1 MGLGSGHGSA
11 RTKMPRPIPPQTLA
25 TLGSPADQ
33 PRPPTEQPGPPTKAA
48 PEARRL
54 DMDDALELTQE
65 PTTEPGRKRHFD
77 KDEDLESSCKR
88 GRISPTPSPK
98 EAPPTIELPPLKKEK
113 AQACRAVSFESKD
126 QEMPDKELESGKAP
140 LEPKDQEM
148 PDKELESGKAPLEPN
163 DKHVKLEFEDG
174 YDIQDTDFAF
184 LHCDEKVSEPVVT
197 TYNVLDPRF
206 YADLV
211 ERDAKGEKSG
221 SRLIDSAKK
230 FANDEKTPLKG
241 SSLFNSGT
249 TGLRR
254 SASRSLADILN
265 TPDTTKRP
273 PVDKR
278 TPSSKGR
285 CSMSQV
291 DSQVD
296 VFGED
301 TSSDDEDE

>member
-1 MGLGSGHGSA
+1 
-11 RTKMPRPIPPQTLA
+11 
-25 TLGSPADQ
+25 
-33 PRPPTEQPGPPTKAA
+33 
-48 PEARRL
+48 
-54 DMDDALELTQE
+54 MDDALELTQE
-65 PTTEPGRKRHFD
+65 PTTESGRKRHFD

-113 AQACRAVSFESKD
+113 AQACRAVSFES
-126 QEMPDKELESGKAP
+126 
-140 LEPKDQEM
+140 KDQEM

-278 TPSSKGR
+278 TPPPKGR

>member
-1 MGLGSGHGSA
+1 
-11 RTKMPRPIPPQTLA
+11 
-25 TLGSPADQ
+25 
-33 PRPPTEQPGPPTKAA
+33 
-48 PEARRL
+48 
-54 DMDDALELTQE
+54 MDDALELTQE

-113 AQACRAVSFESKD
+113 AQACRAVSFES
-126 QEMPDKELESGKAP
+126 
-140 LEPKDQEM
+140 KDQEM

-249 TGLRR
+249 TGLLR